1 MSFVMDCVQDS
12 LPIWQQCLDTEF
24 LRRMEDGTLDPA
36 CFAGYILDD
45 SIYLREYAKVFAAGM
60 LKARSLE
67 EMKTYYTFLSFINE
81 DEGATRLEY
90 LRRMGLDANSADA
103 YPARPENAAY
113 TGFMIRATQEGTT
126 GAECMMAGL
135 PCMLSYAWIF
145 HTMAQRTPAVL
156 DGPFGEMIRDYILES
171 GDRLCEEWAAYA
183 NGLCEHLTEEEKQQC
198 MGIFRQSSLYELGFW
213 QMSQSPRADLILPAT
228 AE

>member
-60 LKARSLE
+60 VRARTLE
-67 EMKTYYTFLSFINE
+67 EMKTYYSFLSFINE
-81 DEGATRLEY
+81 DEGATRLRY
-90 LRRMGLDANSADA
+90 LARMGLDADSADA
-103 YPARPENAAY
+103 FPARPENAAY
-113 TGFMIRATQEGTT
+113 TEFMIRAAEQGTT

-145 HTMAQRTPAVL
+145 HTMAERSPEVL

-171 GDRLCEEWAAYA
+171 GDRLCEVWADYA
-183 NGLCEHLTEEEKQQC
+183 NKLCANLTPAEQQSC
-198 MGIFRQSSLYELGFW
+198 MEIFRQSSLYELGFW
-213 QMSQSPRADLILPAT
+213 QMSQRPRADLVLPGT